1 MTSIKVN
8 LYKLITLFALLSL
21 WGCGPSLKGVVV
33 MPDGSKIKD
42 MDISVYTDPRSDSVK
57 VAADG
62 TFKLGKNMIMTN
74 AYTLIAEDKD
84 GNLGF
89 VKNFKPSDKP
99 DEKVVIKLS
108 REIEAKDAVM
118 EGDLYINQ
126 DSGPGE
132 KIFKSSQ

>member
-1 MTSIKVN
+1 MITASNVRN
-8 LYKLITLFALLSL
+8 LFYLFIPVLF
-21 WGCGPSLKGVVV
+21 WGCGPSLVGVVV
-33 MPDGSKIKD
+33 MPDGSKITN
-42 MDISVYTDPRSDSVK
+42 MSVMVYTDPLSDSVK
-57 VAADG
+57 VGADG

-74 AYTLIAEDKD
+74 SYTLIAEDGD

-89 VKNFKPSDKP
+89 VRNFKPAENP

-108 REIEAKDAVM
+108 RELEAKDAVM
-118 EGDLYINQ
+118 EGDLYINP